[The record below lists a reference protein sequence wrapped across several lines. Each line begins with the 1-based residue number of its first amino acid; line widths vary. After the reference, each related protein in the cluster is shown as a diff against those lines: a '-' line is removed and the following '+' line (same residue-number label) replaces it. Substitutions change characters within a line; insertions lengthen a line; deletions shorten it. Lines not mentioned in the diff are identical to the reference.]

1 MIIKKYFP
9 QISMKFLGTI
19 FLTYTEKETFSF
31 PYKIKKKKCRA
42 TDLHRVQSK
51 YDGFIYYIV

>member
-1 MIIKKYFP
+1 
-9 QISMKFLGTI
+9 MKFLGTI